1 MERLIMK
8 NIRFR
13 KYDHLNS
20 GFAYSHRL
28 DGGSTTTFDFDMTYN
43 SKNWIGSHRHQL
55 MQYTGVTDR
64 TGRPIFEGDIVS
76 IENGTHQKMC
86 VYFDHGKFVPVYK
99 YQSRELQIVGNVFDE
114 E

>member
-1 MERLIMK
+1 MK

-43 SKNWIGSHRHQL
+43 SKKLDWFPPASVNAIYG
-55 MQYTGVTDR
+55 
-64 TGRPIFEGDIVS
+64 
-76 IENGTHQKMC
+76 
-86 VYFDHGKFVPVYK
+86 
-99 YQSRELQIVGNVFDE
+99 GNR
-114 E
+114 

>member
-1 MERLIMK
+1 MK

-28 DGGSTTTFDFDMTYN
+28 DGGSTTTFDFDMTY
-43 SKNWIGSHRHQL
+43 
-55 MQYTGVTDR
+55 YTGVTDR